1 MMNIQIVESKQDWET
16 FLQIHPEAN
25 FLQSWQWGEFQKAL
39 GKTVIRTGLYKD
51 GKLAGVFLSVVEPA
65 KRGRYMTVAGGP
77 ILDLS
82 DQQSFEAF
90 VSEVSRIAKENSCVF
105 VRVRPQ
111 LIENEIS
118 KKLFEKAGFKSAPM
132 HLTADLTS
140 QLDLSQDEET
150 LLRNMRKNTRY
161 EINKAIKEGIRIE
174 ASSDPANIKEF
185 YDLQLET
192 AKRHDFVPFS
202 YEFLHEQFKAFVQ
215 NNSVLLYKAYKDNK
229 LLAEAFII
237 FYGSEATYHY
247 GASTDEG
254 RNYPGAYLIQWEA
267 IKEAKKRGISR
278 YNFWG
283 VERLDNPKHRFYG
296 VSVFKRGFGGQ
307 DVQYLHAQDL
317 VMNPVAYSLNYA
329 LETIRRKSRRL

>member
-1 MMNIQIVESKQDWET
+1 MKVDMMNIQIVESKQDWET

-118 KKLFEKAGFKSAPM
+118 KKLFEKADKFVFSKNKFFLFAFVRLPKFKSYQFFPWEKTV
-132 HLTADLTS
+132 LGS
-140 QLDLSQDEET
+140 P
-150 LLRNMRKNTRY
+150 KN
-161 EINKAIKEGIRIE
+161 A
-174 ASSDPANIKEF
+174 
-185 YDLQLET
+185 
-192 AKRHDFVPFS
+192 
-202 YEFLHEQFKAFVQ
+202 
-215 NNSVLLYKAYKDNK
+215 
-229 LLAEAFII
+229 
-237 FYGSEATYHY
+237 
-247 GASTDEG
+247 
-254 RNYPGAYLIQWEA
+254 
-267 IKEAKKRGISR
+267 
-278 YNFWG
+278 
-283 VERLDNPKHRFYG
+283 
-296 VSVFKRGFGGQ
+296 
-307 DVQYLHAQDL
+307 
-317 VMNPVAYSLNYA
+317 
-329 LETIRRKSRRL
+329 